1 MNIQQI
7 FEKYYQPGTPLY
19 NSVWSHSKLVAEKA
33 LKLAQAHPE
42 LNIDSDFVYEAA
54 IQDVRS
60 IYKSIKNNIFRSIY
74 GTIKS
79 VFAVNWV
86 LVMQ

>member
-1 MNIQQI
+1 MNIQRI

-19 NSVWSHSKLVAEKA
+19 NSVWPHSKLVAEKA

-54 IQDVRS
+54 MLHDIGVYLTHAPSFRRS
-60 IYKSIKNNIFRSIY
+60 SAPI
-74 GTIKS
+74 
-79 VFAVNWV
+79 
-86 LVMQ
+86 MP

>member
-42 LNIDSDFVYEAA
+42 LNIERFFLVGSRFRIKLVGEANEFFFETYRA
-54 IQDVRS
+54 HV
-60 IYKSIKNNIFRSIY
+60 
-74 GTIKS
+74 T
-79 VFAVNWV
+79 A
-86 LVMQ
+86 L

>member
-19 NSVWSHSKLVAEKA
+19 NSVWSHSKQVAEKA

-42 LNIDSDFVYEAA
+42 LNIDSDFVY
-54 IQDVRS
+54 
-60 IYKSIKNNIFRSIY
+60 
-74 GTIKS
+74 
-79 VFAVNWV
+79 
-86 LVMQ
+86 